1 MTMAQNKYTSV
12 AIWLHWILA
21 ILILGQIA
29 GGLLT
34 EDVESKVLKF
44 ELVQWHK
51 SFGMLVLALSF
62 FRLYWRFAH
71 KPPAPPA
78 AMSGPEKMVVK
89 IMHVLFYVLMIGIP
103 LVGWMVSS
111 ASPKDIDLT
120 LFKIIPW
127 PHLPFIPKSENS
139 VEILKEV
146 HEYLSFAML
155 GLFALHVV
163 AALKHH
169 YINKDDVLTRMV
181 TFMKPKG

>member
-1 MTMAQNKYTSV
+1 MTVSQDRYSSI

-29 GGLLT
+29 GGLIT
-34 EDVESKVLKF
+34 EDIESKALKF

-51 SFGMLVLALSF
+51 SFGMLVLVLSF

-78 AMSGPEKMVVK
+78 AMTGAEKMIVK
-89 IMHVLFYVLMIGIP
+89 ITHVLFYVLMIGIP
-103 LVGWMVSS
+103 LFGWMVVS

-127 PHLPFIPKSENS
+127 PHLPFIPKGENS

-146 HEYLSFAML
+146 HEYLAFAML
-155 GLFALHVV
+155 GLLALHVL

-169 YINKDDVLTRMV
+169 YKDKDDVLTRMV